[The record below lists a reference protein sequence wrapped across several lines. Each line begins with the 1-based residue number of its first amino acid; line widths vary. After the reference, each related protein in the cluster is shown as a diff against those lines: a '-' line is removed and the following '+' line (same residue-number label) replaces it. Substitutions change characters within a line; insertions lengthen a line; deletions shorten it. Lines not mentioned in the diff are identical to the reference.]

1 MNGARHRRGAA
12 LLAALITVALVATL
26 AMAGL
31 WQQWRAIEVETAERQ
46 RAQAAWVLTG
56 ALDWARLILREDA
69 RTGTVDHL
77 AEPWAIPL
85 QEARLSTFLAADRNA
100 PAGDAAGESAFLSG
114 DIVDLQS
121 RLNLNNLLD
130 AGRISP
136 AGLRAFQ
143 RLFDLLGLPPAQLE
157 TLVAQLRLASGPAGV
172 GGGGGGGGGGGRNA
186 PGPQTDTD
194 TQRVPLMPVRAE
206 QLGWL
211 GLPAS
216 TVAALQPHVTV
227 LPRRTSVNLNTANAQ
242 VIYAAIN
249 GIGLADAR
257 RLVAARTARALAA
270 PADAARLLGQA
281 LPDDALVGVSSRYFE
296 VRGRLRLDR
305 LVMQVRT
312 RVERDALDIKPLQQQ
327 RGVMDAP
334 PLLAAT
340 AAAR

>member
-12 LLAALITVALVATL
+12 LLAALLTVALVATL

-69 RTGTVDHL
+69 RAGTVDHL

-121 RLNLNNLLD
+121 RLNLNNLMD

-143 RLFDLLGLPPAQLE
+143 RLFDLLGLPPAQLD
-157 TLVAQLRLASGPAGV
+157 TLVAQLRLASGPAGGAV
-172 GGGGGGGGGGGRNA
+172 GRNA

-211 GLPAS
+211 GVPAS
-216 TVAALQPHVTV
+216 TVAALEPHVTV
-227 LPRRTSVNLNTANAQ
+227 LPRRTAVNLNTANAQ

-257 RLVAARTARALAA
+257 RLVAARTTRALAT

-281 LPDDALVGVSSRYFE
+281 LPNDALVGISSRYFE

-305 LVMQVRT
+305 LVIQVRT
-312 RVERDALDIKPLQQQ
+312 RVERDGLDVKPLQQQ

-334 PLLAAT
+334 PLMSAM

>member
-12 LLAALITVALVATL
+12 LLAALLTVALVATL

-69 RTGTVDHL
+69 RAGTVDHL

-121 RLNLNNLLD
+121 RLNLNNLMD

-143 RLFDLLGLPPAQLE
+143 RLFDLLGLPPAQLD
-157 TLVAQLRLASGPAGV
+157 TLVAQLRLASSPAGGAV
-172 GGGGGGGGGGGRNA
+172 GRNA

-211 GLPAS
+211 GVPAS
-216 TVAALQPHVTV
+216 TVAALEPHVTV
-227 LPRRTSVNLNTANAQ
+227 LPRRTAVNLNTANAQ

-257 RLVAARTARALAA
+257 RLVAARTTRALAT

-281 LPDDALVGVSSRYFE
+281 LPNDALVGISSRYFE

-305 LVMQVRT
+305 LVIQVRT
-312 RVERDALDIKPLQQQ
+312 RVERDGLDVKPLQQQ

-334 PLLAAT
+334 PLMSAM

>member
-12 LLAALITVALVATL
+12 LLAALLTVALVATL

-69 RTGTVDHL
+69 RAGTVDHL

-121 RLNLNNLLD
+121 RLNLNNLMD
-130 AGRISP
+130 ADRISP

-143 RLFDLLGLPPAQLE
+143 RLFDLLGLPPAQLD
-157 TLVAQLRLASGPAGV
+157 TLVAQLRLASGPAGGAV
-172 GGGGGGGGGGGRNA
+172 GRNA

-211 GLPAS
+211 GVPAS
-216 TVAALQPHVTV
+216 TVAALEPHVTV
-227 LPRRTSVNLNTANAQ
+227 LPRRTAVNLNTANAQ

-257 RLVAARTARALAA
+257 RLVAARTTRALAT

-281 LPDDALVGVSSRYFE
+281 LPNDALVGISSRYFE

-305 LVMQVRT
+305 LVIQVRT
-312 RVERDALDIKPLQQQ
+312 RVERDGLDVKPLQQQ

-334 PLLAAT
+334 PLMSAM